1 MAHVFE
7 SVESLEGVGEAL
19 AGMLGEAGFET
30 VASLLQVSAHDIHAA
45 VRRRASLEQVSG
57 WRRMALLMRAEA
69 VGAQWAEALVRAGIT
84 SLGELAT
91 KRPSALRAVFAQ
103 ALSDGV
109 IPSEPGEDDLAA
121 MVVQATLLDCTSSI
135 TGDVV
140 DASGQA
146 LADALVEIGMQR
158 TTTDAKG
165 RFHLY
170 GIRSSSGAPLT
181 VRHAGQRTLVA
192 HDPPLSADPSL
203 LNRVRLEM
211 RAGDPEEMPAGNR
224 LSELEGDELPPLQGH
239 QVDSVRLSSLREGD
253 LVRFRRR
260 MVRDPDADLVSML
273 RGYTAG
279 RYQIYAYRV
288 PLDTVP
294 SELSVGGY
302 ALVVAGALRPVE
314 HGPLFADAYRKAIR
328 QRALAA
334 PLPGARSRADAEA
347 RFTERLGAL
356 LDD

>member
-7 SVESLEGVGEAL
+7 SVERLEGVGQAL
-19 AGMLGEAGFET
+19 AGALGEAGLET
-30 VASLLQVSAHDIHAA
+30 VASLLQVSAYDIHAA
-45 VRRRASLEQVSG
+45 VRRHASLEQVSA
-57 WRRMALLMRAEA
+57 WRRMAVLMRAEA
-69 VGAQWAEALVRAGIT
+69 VGAQWAEALEQAGIT
-84 SLGELAT
+84 SLGELASQ
-91 KRPSALRAVFAQ
+91 RPSVLRAVFAQ
-103 ALSDGV
+103 ALSNGV

-121 MVVQATLLDCTSSI
+121 MIVQATLLDCTSSI

-140 DASGQA
+140 AASGEA

-158 TTTDAKG
+158 TTTDAGG

-170 GIRSSSGAPLT
+170 GIRSGSGAPLT
-181 VRHAGQRTLVA
+181 VRHAGYRTLVV
-192 HDPPLSADPSL
+192 HGPPLSADTSL

-211 RAGDPEEMPAGNR
+211 RAGDPEEMPAEER
-224 LSELEGDELPPLQGH
+224 LSELEGDELPPLRGH

-260 MVRDPDADLVSML
+260 MVRDPEAELVSML

-279 RYQIYAYRV
+279 RYQIYVCRV
-288 PLDTVP
+288 PLDTLP
-294 SELSVGGY
+294 SELAVGGY

-314 HGPLFADAYRKAIR
+314 HGLLFAAAYRKAIR
-328 QRALAA
+328 QRALTAR
-334 PLPGARSRADAEA
+334 LPGARSRADAEA
-347 RFTERLGAL
+347 RFAERLGAL